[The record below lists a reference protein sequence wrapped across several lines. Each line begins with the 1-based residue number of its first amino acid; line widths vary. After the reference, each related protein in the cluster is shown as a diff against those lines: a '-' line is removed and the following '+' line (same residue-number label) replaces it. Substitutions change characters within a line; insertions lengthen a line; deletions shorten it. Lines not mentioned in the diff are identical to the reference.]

1 MTKWNASRWL
11 LALLIAG
18 VGGLAANISR
28 ADDEPK
34 KDAAATSEPATDQ
47 EKPVEPDADDKKE
60 AENPYLVKDG
70 SPAELMDA
78 IAQLREQENK
88 PQGANRDERVAN
100 FVNLQEAI
108 IDAAERVLAAQVEED
123 VAAKALAEQ
132 LISLAYQQRLK
143 QQDAKQR
150 LLRVIQERLKDKRPK
165 VAAEARR
172 ANASEQ
178 VDHLADLDAQQR
190 EAVVADLKEYFTGKE
205 PSQDA
210 LMAALDIGRKLE
222 RADGKLAAGLYR
234 DLSGVFAKSDVPR
247 VREYAAKMEGMA
259 RRLEL
264 PGQFMAIDGKSV
276 DGKDF
281 DWSAYRGKVVLV
293 DFWATWCGPCLR
305 ELPNVK
311 KQYELYH
318 DRGFD
323 VVGVSLDEDRAKLE
337 EFLGKEQLPWTTL
350 FSDDEAATGWDHP
363 MANQYGVTAIPAVF
377 LVDKDGKVV
386 TMKARGEALGEEL
399 AKLLGPVE
407 EPPATEDADDAAAK
421 PDKSEAA
428 AKQ

>member
-1 MTKWNASRWL
+1 
-11 LALLIAG
+11 
-18 VGGLAANISR
+18 
-28 ADDEPK
+28 
-34 KDAAATSEPATDQ
+34 
-47 EKPVEPDADDKKE
+47 
-60 AENPYLVKDG
+60 
-70 SPAELMDA
+70 
-78 IAQLREQENK
+78 
-88 PQGANRDERVAN
+88 
-100 FVNLQEAI
+100 
-108 IDAAERVLAAQVEED
+108 
-123 VAAKALAEQ
+123 
-132 LISLAYQQRLK
+132 
-143 QQDAKQR
+143 
-150 LLRVIQERLKDKRPK
+150 
-165 VAAEARR
+165 
-172 ANASEQ
+172 
-178 VDHLADLDAQQR
+178 
-190 EAVVADLKEYFTGKE
+190 
-205 PSQDA
+205 
-210 LMAALDIGRKLE
+210 
-222 RADGKLAAGLYR
+222 
-234 DLSGVFAKSDVPR
+234 
-247 VREYAAKMEGMA
+247 
-259 RRLEL
+259 
-264 PGQFMAIDGKSV
+264 MAIDGKSV